1 MSDTSLPPFLESLVP
16 DSSVPYINA
25 LFPASDDI
33 PPVHVHWWPCKQAG
47 VSPSTVLLFI
57 PGRFNINE
65 LSTSTHE
72 LITGNPGVINFYL
85 PFLTAVHHKDKS
97 GTLAILSHS
106 HVGHDPE
113 IAARDLAATSRN
125 PFIYALSFQFRNTL
139 RVFDALSTWFGI
151 NTRIVVIGHSVGAWL
166 ALQVA
171 FP

>member
-1 MSDTSLPPFLESLVP
+1 MVYRLYMYTGGRVS
-16 DSSVPYINA
+16 
-25 LFPASDDI
+25 
-33 PPVHVHWWPCKQAG
+33 KQACHPPQFCSSYQVG
-47 VSPSTVLLFI
+47 LP
-57 PGRFNINE
+57 FNINE

-85 PFLTAVHHKDKS
+85 PFLTAIHHKDKS

-113 IAARDLAATSRN
+113 VEAWDLAATSRN
-125 PFIYALSFQFRNTL
+125 PFIYALSFQLRNTL